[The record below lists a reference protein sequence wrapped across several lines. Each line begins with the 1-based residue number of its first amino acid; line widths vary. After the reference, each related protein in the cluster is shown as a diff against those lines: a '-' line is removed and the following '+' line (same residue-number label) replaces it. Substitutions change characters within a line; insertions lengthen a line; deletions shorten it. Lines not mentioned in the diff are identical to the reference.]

1 MTRHVVL
8 GAGPVARAIVESL
21 KKRSID
27 VDVVTRSGTEIPG
40 ARAVTA
46 SVLDTDRLVCVVKG
60 AAAVYRCPDLIST
73 PTQVRLLPPSRFH
86 LFE

>member
-21 KKRSID
+21 TKRSID

-46 SVLDTDRLVCVVKG
+46 NVLDTDRLSSVVNG
-60 AAAVYRCPDLIST
+60 TAAVYCTI
-73 PTQVRLLPPSRFH
+73 V
-86 LFE
+86 